1 MIDREV
7 NMHQDL
13 IYVNN
18 ESNIPLF
25 GIDFLGII
33 DRGTNIIEIKPLT
46 LCNLKCRYCFVSAGD
61 YSTNFIVSA
70 ESLVE
75 KVKEVI
81 QVKGE
86 NDIEIHI
93 APYGEI
99 LLYGEL
105 YELLERLWALKG
117 VKIISMQSNGLL
129 LNEKVISKLDE
140 LNLTRLNLSL
150 NTLNANLANNL
161 CNCTNYD
168 LNSLLSNIKL
178 LLKSKIN
185 VLLAP
190 VWFPGKNDKDI
201 QDIIKLVVEFRN
213 AKYSQEKIG
222 IGIQKYLL
230 YKTGRK
236 LKNVRPKSWSYF
248 YHQLS
253 KLERKYDLKL
263 KLGPQDFGI
272 HKRKSIQ
279 LTSLKKGDLVDIKI
293 VSKGRWDRECIAKIN
308 EKQGIKL
315 LLNKPFSYSEQL
327 LGQVVKAKIIKANY
341 RDNIITAFFPY
352 R

>member
-1 MIDREV
+1 
-7 NMHQDL
+7 MHQDL
-13 IYVNN
+13 VYVDS
-18 ESNIPLF
+18 ESSIPLY

-46 LCNLKCRYCFVSAGD
+46 ICNLKCRYCFVSAGD
-61 YSTNFIVSA
+61 YSTNFIVNSNYI
-70 ESLVE
+70 VE
-75 KVKEVI
+75 NVKEVI

-86 NDIEIHI
+86 HDIEIHI

-99 LLYGEL
+99 LLYNEL

-117 VKIISMQSNGLL
+117 VKIISMQSNGVL
-129 LNEKVISKLDE
+129 LNEKTINQLQKLD
-140 LNLTRLNLSL
+140 LTRINLSL
-150 NTLNANLANNL
+150 NTLDADLAKN
-161 CNCTNYD
+161 
-168 LNSLLSNIKL
+168 LSNCSNYNVESILNNINL

-201 QDIIKLVVEFRN
+201 EEIIKFVIELRN
-213 AKYSQEKIG
+213 LGYSQERIR

-236 LKNVRPKSWSYF
+236 LKNIRPKTWNYF

-253 KLERKYDLKL
+253 KLEKKYAIKL

-279 LTSLKKGDLVDIKI
+279 LTSLQKGDLVDLQI
-293 VSKGRWDRECIAKIN
+293 VSKGRWNKECIAKIN

-315 LLNKPFSYSEQL
+315 LLNKPFTYSDKL
-327 LGQVVKAKIIKANY
+327 LGQEVKAKIIKANY
-341 RDNIITAFFPY
+341 KDNIITAFFPY